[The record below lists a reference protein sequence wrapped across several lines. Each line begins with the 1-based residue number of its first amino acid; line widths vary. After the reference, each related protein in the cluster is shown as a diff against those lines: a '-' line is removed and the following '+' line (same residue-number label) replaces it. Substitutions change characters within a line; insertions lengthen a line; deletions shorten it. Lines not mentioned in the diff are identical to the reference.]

1 MICCWSVGCTAG
13 LGASGCRSNLS
24 LIIDAVKHRVLH
36 PLGDRGCPP
45 SGASRADR
53 DLFWERALLDLPV
66 ERRAAEPGALEH
78 GVDPKDAIGG
88 IGHHDMFLHGL
99 HCCPLSAT
107 GLERSGDDCKGM
119 GSSCRSRSSWS
130 RQRGSMTVLTRLLRQ
145 SQDVLP
151 FRRTAETLTTRAPA
165 SHMFGPERRS
175 G

>member
-66 ERRAAEPGALEH
+66 ERRTAEPGAFEH
-78 GVDPKDAIGG
+78 GVDAKDAIGG
-88 IGHHDMFLHGL
+88 IGGHGMVLHGL
-99 HCCPLSAT
+99 HCC
-107 GLERSGDDCKGM
+107 RSP
-119 GSSCRSRSSWS
+119 
-130 RQRGSMTVLTRLLRQ
+130 RQVLRVQEMMARGWDRLGGR
-145 SQDVLP
+145 
-151 FRRTAETLTTRAPA
+151 EA
-165 SHMFGPERRS
+165 SGVGGEVA
-175 G
+175 